1 MSDKPVGYRNPPKHT
16 QFKKG
21 QSGNP
26 KGRPKGSTNLREL
39 ANKLLSK
46 PVTVTRNGKAT
57 KVPVIEVI
65 MTKLIS
71 MAANGD
77 HKATK
82 TLFDLLG
89 ASSPE
94 SKAASIVEAMA
105 GCPSFDLSPEDLAA
119 LSKAKLLKGVS

>member
-26 KGRPKGSTNLREL
+26 KGRPKGSTNLHEL
-39 ANKLLSK
+39 TKKLLSR

-57 KVPVIEVI
+57 KMPMIEVI
-65 MTKLIS
+65 LTKLIS

-82 TLFDLLG
+82 TLFELLG
-89 ASSPE
+89 TSSPE
-94 SKAASIVEAMA
+94 TKAASIAEAMA